1 MTNFFRPNRSFYI
14 GGAIVLTL
22 AIILV
27 FMNPTHQPPA
37 APMPVSHVTV
47 KTALK
52 AGEKAP
58 DFTLRDHE
66 GNPFTLSLA
75 LIDGPVVVT
84 FFRGNWCPICAAQLK
99 ALDIEIQKFK
109 DLGAQVVAIS
119 AQLPEET
126 AQTHA
131 RFGIT
136 MPVLSDTGMAVT
148 KLYGVEWQMPEAIRL
163 KTEEFL
169 QTKQQKKLADYNGDA
184 GLSLPVPATYV
195 ITKNGTIAYAFAD
208 EDYKQRAHPATLL
221 QALQALQ

>member
-1 MTNFFRPNRSFYI
+1 MTRFFRPSRNFYV
-14 GGAIVLTL
+14 GAAIMLTL
-22 AIILV
+22 ATILV
-27 FMNPTHQPPA
+27 FMNPQHKPPA
-37 APMPVSHVTV
+37 TPMPVSHVTV

-66 GNPFTLSLA
+66 GNPLTLSLA

-99 ALDIEIQKFK
+99 ALDIEIEKFK

-119 AQLPEET
+119 AQLPDET

-136 MPVLSDTGMAVT
+136 MPILSDTGMAVT

-169 QTKQQKKLADYNGDA
+169 QAKQQKTLADYQGDA

-195 ITKNGTIAYAFAD
+195 IAQDGTVVYAFAD
-208 EDYKQRAHPATLL
+208 KDYKQRAHPTTLL
-221 QALQALQ
+221 QALQAIQ